1 MRCIYFSILLLLVG
15 VTMQVSGQSVS
26 TGSVQRCITMERLKQ
41 KFALDSKFKLQFEQN
56 TEKFNQ
62 NVRKGSYRLSSAR
75 TGSEASNAKTVY
87 TIPVVFHI
95 VMSNPNQV
103 TDAQI
108 QQQLDILNADF
119 AGENSDSTK
128 IPEYFKSLFGKSS
141 IQFSLAQ
148 RTESGDPTTGIERV
162 TTTKSSFSSNTNDV
176 KYTASKG
183 VDSWDP
189 DKYFNV
195 WICAITATTSGSI
208 LGYATFP
215 GDLPA
220 VEQGV
225 VIDYRTL
232 PGKSYTGYTDFEGG
246 RTLTHETGHY
256 FNLFHI
262 WGDDD
267 GACTGSDYVEDTPDQ
282 ADASSKCNS
291 GVIHDNCTSD
301 GNGIMYQNYMDYS
314 YDACLVMFTAGQI
327 SRMEAAV
334 IAYRSSLL
342 TSDGTQEAIATT
354 NNAELKSIDN
364 MDSRL
369 CTNSFSPVITIR
381 NRGSQTLTS
390 LTITV
395 KVDDIVVATSNWT
408 GSLAKANTTSITLQ
422 TITTSE
428 GEHTLTISLSSPN
441 AKTDE
446 EISNDTLSTTYQYY
460 GPVATINESF
470 EGSTFPPTGWNI
482 VNNDGGIT
490 WEKVTGIAK
499 TGNSSVRVNNYDYA
513 SNDETDD
520 LLLPVLSIAEVDSV
534 YLSFYVAAATYT
546 SVSSNSRGLVWDTLQ
561 VMVSTDCG
569 KTYTSLYKKYGS
581 TLVTRTEPT
590 TEAFKPTAS
599 EWRKDS
605 VNLGD
610 YIGVGELWI
619 AFRNTTEYENNI
631 YLDDVNLR
639 TVIINKNLKE
649 KGFLVMPN
657 PTDGNVDVQ
666 FYPQPEGLQRIQILN
681 GLGQKIAETSI
692 SSSTPANAYTFDI
705 SQYASGVYIVRAVFS
720 DHVSVKKIVKY

>member
-1 MRCIYFSILLLLVG
+1 
-15 VTMQVSGQSVS
+15 
-26 TGSVQRCITMERLKQ
+26 MERLKQ
-41 KFALDSKFKLQFEQN
+41 KFALDAKFKLQFEQN
-56 TEKFNQ
+56 TQKFNQ
-62 NVRKGSYRLSSAR
+62 DVWKGSYRLSSAR
-75 TGSEASNAKTVY
+75 TGSGTSNAKTVY
-87 TIPVVFHI
+87 SIPVVFHI

-108 QQQLDILNADF
+108 QKQLDILNADF
-119 AGENSDSTK
+119 AGANADSTS
-128 IPEYFKSLFGKSS
+128 IPSYFKPLFGKSG

-148 RTESGDPTTGIERV
+148 RTATGDPTTGINRV
-162 TTTKSSFSSNTNDV
+162 TTTKSSFSYTANDV
-176 KYTASKG
+176 KYTSSRGA
-183 VDSWDP
+183 DSWDP
-189 DKYFNV
+189 DKYLNV
-195 WICAITATTSGSI
+195 WICAITTTSSGSI

-215 GDLPA
+215 GDMPA
-220 VEQGV
+220 AEQGV

-232 PGKSYTGYTDFEGG
+232 PGGSYTDYNSG

-256 FNLFHI
+256 FNLYHI

-267 GACTGSDYVEDTPDQ
+267 GACSGSDYVEDTPNQ
-282 ADASSKCNS
+282 ADASSGCYS
-291 GVIHDNCTSD
+291 GVKTDNCTSS

-314 YDACLVMFTAGQI
+314 DDACLVMFTDAQVT
-327 SRMEAAV
+327 RMEAALV
-334 IAYRSSLL
+334 AYRSSLL
-342 TSDGTQEAIATT
+342 TSDGAQIAVVTT

-364 MDSRL
+364 PEGRL
-369 CTNSFSPVITIR
+369 CSDSFTPSITIR

-390 LTITV
+390 LTITT
-395 KVDDIVVATSNWT
+395 KIDDAVVSTYNWA
-408 GSLAKANTTSITLQ
+408 GSLAKANTTSISLAAVTMPEGDHTV
-422 TITTSE
+422 TIR
-428 GEHTLTISLSSPN
+428 ISSPN
-441 AKTDE
+441 GKTDE
-446 EISNDTLSTTYQYY
+446 ETSNDVLSETYQYY
-460 GPVATINESF
+460 APVSTISEGF
-470 EGSTFPPTGWNI
+470 EGSTFPPVGWSI

-490 WEKVTGIAK
+490 WEKVTGIAR
-499 TGNSSVRVNNYDYA
+499 TGNTSVKINNFDYS

-520 LLLPVLSIAEVDSV
+520 LILPVLTIAEVDSA

-546 SVSSNSRGLVWDTLQ
+546 SVSSTSRSIVWDTLQ
-561 VMVSTDCG
+561 VLVSTDCG

-581 TLVTRTEPT
+581 SLVTRTTAT
-590 TEAFKPTAS
+590 TDAFEPTAS

-610 YIGVGELWI
+610 YIGAGELWI

-639 TVIINKNLKE
+639 TVTINKNLKE
-649 KGFLVMPN
+649 KGFLVVPN